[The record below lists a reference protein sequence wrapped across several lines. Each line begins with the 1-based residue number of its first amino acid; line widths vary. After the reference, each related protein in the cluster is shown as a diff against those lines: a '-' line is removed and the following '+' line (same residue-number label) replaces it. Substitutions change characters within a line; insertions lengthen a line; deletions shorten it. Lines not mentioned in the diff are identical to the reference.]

1 MRDVFKKLLDLWI
14 EFGKLLN
21 KIVSPIALSL
31 IYFVAFG
38 LASIASK
45 INGSDLLGRKFEG
58 PSYWKEI
65 EHVKKE
71 RTVDDF
77 TRQF

>member
-1 MRDVFKKLLDLWI
+1 MKNFFKKLLDLWI

-31 IYFVAFG
+31 IYFAIFG
-38 LASIASK
+38 FSFLVSK
-45 INGSDLLGRKFEG
+45 IKGADLLNRNASGE
-58 PSYWKEI
+58 SYWVNVAEHKEALS
-65 EHVKKE
+65 
-71 RTVDDF
+71 VDDY